1 MNSTITYRLKRQ
13 AEDLPQ
19 HSSKKM
25 RLINHAYENLQ
36 PVRGTKR
43 RNREESEEPSE
54 EPIKRSK
61 VTPHVKGVKRK
72 GDMLMMNPTKRVK
85 TMHRTWRRNI
95 QGCRPAHDADHDN
108 DKDGNNHSLW
118 IAIVA

>member
-1 MNSTITYRLKRQ
+1 MNSTITYRLKRE
-13 AEDLPQ
+13 AEDVPY

-25 RLINHAYENLQ
+25 RLINHAYEDMQ

-43 RNREESEEPSE
+43 RNCEEMEPSE

-61 VTPHVKGVKRK
+61 VTPCVKGVKRK
-72 GDMLMMNPTKRVK
+72 GDMIMMNPTKRVK
-85 TMHRTWRRNI
+85 TMHRTWRRSM
-95 QGCRPAHDADHDN
+95 QGCRLAHDTYYDN
-108 DKDGNNHSLW
+108 DKDGNNHSVF

>member
-1 MNSTITYRLKRQ
+1 MNSTVENRIKRG
-13 AEDLPQ
+13 AEELMY
-19 HSSKKM
+19 HGTKKM

-54 EPIKRSK
+54 ELIKRSK

-72 GDMLMMNPTKRVK
+72 GDMIMMNPTKRVK